1 MAKTLRET
9 KPTGRVTVFLRATN
23 EGGRMTRVAAILG
36 AVLALALGAS
46 ACGGSSSSSSEE
58 TTTQASGG
66 GGGGGGG
73 SASGTLEGE
82 TGPGFEIEVK
92 KDGKDAE
99 RVRAG
104 TYTLKVEDK
113 SDQHN
118 FHLIGPGVDTK
129 VTDVGFVGDKTATV
143 TLKKGTYTYQCDPH
157 ASSGMKGTFEVT

>member
-1 MAKTLRET
+1 
-9 KPTGRVTVFLRATN
+9 
-23 EGGRMTRVAAILG
+23 MTRNAAILG
-36 AVLALALGAS
+36 AALALVLGAS
-46 ACGGSSSSSSEE
+46 ACGGGGGNDSGSPTTEA
-58 TTTQASGG
+58 TTTQASG

-82 TGPGFEIEVK
+82 VGPGFTIEVK
-92 KDGKDAE
+92 QNGKDAE
-99 RVRAG
+99 SVKAG

-118 FHLIGPGVDTK
+118 FHLTGPGVDNV

-143 TLKKGTYTYQCDPH
+143 TLKQGTYTYQCDPH

>member
-1 MAKTLRET
+1 MAR
-9 KPTGRVTVFLRATN
+9 N
-23 EGGRMTRVAAILG
+23 AAILG
-36 AVLALALGAS
+36 TALALVLAAS
-46 ACGGSSSSSSEE
+46 ACGGGGGGNATSSEE

-66 GGGGGGG
+66 GGG

-82 TGPGFEIEVK
+82 VGPGFSIEVK
-92 KDGKDAE
+92 QNGKDAE
-99 RVRAG
+99 SVKAG

-118 FHLIGPGVDTK
+118 FHLIGSGVDDV
-129 VTDVGFVGDKTATV
+129 VTDVGFVGDKTVTV

>member
-1 MAKTLRET
+1 
-9 KPTGRVTVFLRATN
+9 
-23 EGGRMTRVAAILG
+23 MTRNAAIVG
-36 AVLALALGAS
+36 AALALVLGAS
-46 ACGGSSSSSSEE
+46 ACGGGGGNGSGSPTTEA
-58 TTTQASGG
+58 TTTQASG

-82 TGPGFEIEVK
+82 VGPGFTIEVK
-92 KDGKDAE
+92 QNGKDAE
-99 RVRAG
+99 SVKAG

-118 FHLIGPGVDTK
+118 FHLTGPGVDNV

-157 ASSGMKGTFEVT
+157 AASGMKGTFEVT